1 MMMDSGIATDGSRL
15 FTRFFDAVDMI
26 GSFPAAATLAE
37 VNAIAA
43 GHGLRFPLVIDLD
56 RTLREHLAVAEYAP
70 ASARFGAYVDNLPGM
85 NWLLPTGRR
94 VRIGERV
101 VKSTTG
107 YDLFRFLLHS
117 DGRYGQ
123 ATDYVLRLRPVGG
136 ESFAVAFTGD
146 AGALAAVRR
155 RLMASS
161 WNHWID
167 RIDQVSVAGS
177 PPRIE
182 AEVDCLAGEKP
193 RFLAFFAAVA
203 GESGTGMV
211 EASGVASPGLPAFSI
226 KSTPARVAELSA
238 ICAGRLGGQARALLL
253 NGVVLVYPD
262 NPPDA
267 AFLADLGRSLE
278 PLGGHLLGPSL
289 PPRDPIPAEAIWA
302 ASLNHQWNAL

>member
-1 MMMDSGIATDGSRL
+1 MMMDSGITTDGSRL

-37 VNAIAA
+37 VNTIAA
-43 GHGLRFPLVIDLD
+43 GHGLRFPLAIDPD

-85 NWLLPTGRR
+85 NWRLPTGRR

-123 ATDYVLRLRPVGG
+123 ATDYVLRLRPIGG
-136 ESFAVAFTGD
+136 EAFAVVFSGD
-146 AGALAAVRR
+146 AGALVAVRR

-161 WNHWID
+161 WSHWID
-167 RIDQVSVAGS
+167 RIDQVSVAGGS
-177 PPRIE
+177 PRIE
-182 AEVDCLAGEKP
+182 AEVDCLAGEKSC
-193 RFLAFFAAVA
+193 FLTFFATVA
-203 GESGTGMV
+203 GESGTAMV
-211 EASGVASPGLPAFSI
+211 ETKVGANPGLPAFSI
-226 KSTPARVAELSA
+226 KSTPARVAGLAAS
-238 ICAGRLGGQARALLL
+238 CAGRLGGQARALLL

-267 AFLADLGRSLE
+267 AFLADLDKVLE
-278 PLGGHLLGPSL
+278 PLGGHLVGPSL
-289 PPRDPIPAEAIWA
+289 PVRDPIAAEAIWA